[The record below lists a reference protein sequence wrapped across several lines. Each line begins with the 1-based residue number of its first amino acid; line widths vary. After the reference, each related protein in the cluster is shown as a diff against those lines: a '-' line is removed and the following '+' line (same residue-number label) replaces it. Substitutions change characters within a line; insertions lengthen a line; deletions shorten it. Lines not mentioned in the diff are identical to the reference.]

1 MDQANAKELM
11 EKGIAC
17 LEKGWAEDA
26 IDCFE
31 EVLVKYGRIAS
42 VLSWLGLAMAR
53 AKKGDLRPAEMLCG
67 EAIEK
72 EYYIPNY
79 YRNLSEVYLIWDKK
93 PKAIRVLRK
102 GLRLTRGDKL
112 LSDELKK
119 LGVRQRQPIPFLARS
134 NPLNIY
140 IGRMRYRMAANH

>member
-1 MDQANAKELM
+1 MDQVNAKELM

-17 LEKGWAEDA
+17 LED
-26 IDCFE
+26 
-31 EVLVKYGRIAS
+31 VLVKYGRIAS

-53 AKKGDLRPAEMLCG
+53 AKKGDLRPAETLCV

-93 PKAIRVLRK
+93 NKAIRILRK
-102 GLRLTRGDKL
+102 GLRLTKGDKL
-112 LSDELKK
+112 LADALKK
-119 LGVRQRQPIPFLARS
+119 LGVRQKPPIPFLARS

-140 IGRMRYRMAANH
+140 IGRMRYRTAASH